1 MELKQLAEAA
11 RERAG
16 DVLGALAA
24 PAVALVAQVRRA
36 RMFHPE
42 GVTFVGRSVAVDGPM
57 RELGEDLAGR
67 VLVRAS
73 AALWRG
79 DFEHLDVLGLAL
91 RFRKSTAELDARAR
105 PGDQDLLTAT
115 IRSPLTMLASPF
127 FTDASDFVGNTYW
140 AVSPFEHEVGR
151 VELRLVPV
159 DPVRFP
165 GRRVARL
172 YQAVQAG
179 RASWWLEARRTLR
192 LRWHPVAR
200 IDLEREV
207 AIDQDALFFDPFRG
221 TLRPVGLV
229 HAIRHATYAAS
240 QRTRAII
247 SGEAVT

>member
-1 MELKQLAEAA
+1 MELKQLAEGA

-24 PAVALVAQVRRA
+24 PAVALIAQLRRA

-42 GVTFVGRSVAVDGPM
+42 GLTFVGRSVAVDGPF
-57 RELGEDLAGR
+57 RELGHDLQGR
-67 VLVRAS
+67 VLARAS

-79 DFEHLDVLGLAL
+79 DFEHLDVLGMAL
-91 RFRKSTAELDARAR
+91 RFRRNGAEFDAHAR

-140 AVSPFEHEVGR
+140 AVSPFQADAGR

-159 DPVRFP
+159 DPARYP
-165 GRRVARL
+165 GRRSARL
-172 YQAVQAG
+172 LAAVQAG
-179 RASWWLEARRTLR
+179 RASWWLEARRTLH
-192 LRWHPVAR
+192 LTWHRVAR

-207 AIDQDALFFDPFRG
+207 AIDQAALFFDPFRG
-221 TLRPVGLV
+221 TLRPVGVV

-240 QRTRAII
+240 QRTRAMI
-247 SGEAVT
+247 SGQPVT

>member
-1 MELKQLAEAA
+1 MELKQIAEGA

-24 PAVALVAQVRRA
+24 PAVALVAQLRRA

-42 GVTFVGRSVAVDGPM
+42 GMTFVGRSVAVDGPF
-57 RELGEDLAGR
+57 RQLGEELSGR
-67 VLVRAS
+67 VLARAS

-79 DFEHLDVLGLAL
+79 GFEHLDVLGLAL
-91 RFRKSTAELDARAR
+91 RFRKSNAEFDARAR

-115 IRSPLTMLASPF
+115 IRSPLTMLVSPL

-140 AVSPFEHEVGR
+140 AVSPFEHAFGR
-151 VELRLVPV
+151 FELRLVPV
-159 DPVRFP
+159 DPARFP
-165 GRRVARL
+165 GPRAARL
-172 YQAVQAG
+172 YQAVQAS

-192 LRWHPVAR
+192 LRWHRVVR
-200 IDLEREV
+200 IDLEREIE
-207 AIDQDALFFDPFRG
+207 IDQDALFFDPFRG
-221 TLRPVGLV
+221 TLRPAGLV

-247 SGEAVT
+247 SGEAIT